1 MMELQTVKI
10 GQENIVP
17 SGAVIDGITIRRTG
31 IAKVLWRKLDVKV
44 PASIVIEDGVNV
56 LKDR

>member
-1 MMELQTVKI
+1 MELQTVKI